1 MATQSHK
8 AINVSKA
15 LGLTELSSDPH
26 SVLKE
31 RQQPQG
37 WLTVRSRQGHRVL
50 AMGFPLD
57 MKENEGDPSVTRT
70 FITYVKCSAHTLPVL
85 MVTPLGYG
93 SHEPLREGVSRQSN

>member
-57 MKENEGDPSVTRT
+57 MKENEGDPVSDKN
-70 FITYVKCSAHTLPVL
+70 FY
-85 MVTPLGYG
+85 Y
-93 SHEPLREGVSRQSN
+93 LREMFCSYPTRAYGHPIRIWIP